1 MTAVI
6 LRLAGVVV
14 LLLAVRLL
22 LRRNGRHHPVQQVAG
37 DGHCQ
42 PHSGLHHHGQGH
54 LGHPSGHV
62 FTVAVAIYLTRMGEG
77 RDVLASVIQRSS
89 FPEAVGCLYRGYWLA
104 GRSWLGSIQN
114 PDKHCLRFE
123 PPPPAH
129 PPQIPPP
136 PPPTRGVRGGWGG
149 GAFIYLHFGPEG

>member
-22 LRRNGRHHPVQQVAG
+22 LLLRNGRHHPIQQVAG

-77 RDVLASVIQRSS
+77 RDGKGGKSESPHLIVRYIRPSIKHKIIDTPYIAI
-89 FPEAVGCLYRGYWLA
+89 LY
-104 GRSWLGSIQN
+104 N
-114 PDKHCLRFE
+114 C
-123 PPPPAH
+123 
-129 PPQIPPP
+129 
-136 PPPTRGVRGGWGG
+136 
-149 GAFIYLHFGPEG
+149 FIS